1 MTESNVIQI
10 VLLRLL
16 LIIRQIAYRCKK
28 QILSEEESTKSCI
41 WILMGPHLIKQDFS
55 NGKWLG
61 LTSWG
66 WAVPSST
73 QLKQATHW
81 LGFSFL
87 IVEDAY
93 STQPVMNRAGSLAEL
108 QLRIYWDGGG
118 VDEDVNKALLSQLPI
133 SWELAT
139 NQFGL
144 LNQPA
149 LAGSGSLDELELKI
163 YFHNWGDGVDELGN
177 KP

>member
-1 MTESNVIQI
+1 M
-10 VLLRLL
+10 
-16 LIIRQIAYRCKK
+16 
-28 QILSEEESTKSCI
+28 
-41 WILMGPHLIKQDFS
+41 
-55 NGKWLG
+55 
-61 LTSWG
+61 
-66 WAVPSST
+66 PSST

-133 SWELAT
+133 C
-139 NQFGL
+139 
-144 LNQPA
+144 
-149 LAGSGSLDELELKI
+149 
-163 YFHNWGDGVDELGN
+163 
-177 KP
+177 